1 MMYENMPT
9 FSQPWQQWSDL
20 MENDEKRNIFDIDE
34 NLRLIG
40 TAHVSSASVA
50 LVREQI
56 SDYKPDIVAVELC
69 ESRLK
74 SLKRPDEMDNE
85 DLLNI
90 VNEGR
95 SSMILLQSALA
106 AQQRRMGMN
115 TGENP
120 GAELLAAIEA
130 AEDADIAYELIDR
143 DVIITLR
150 RAWRKMGLREKWR
163 VLSVLLREEDDE
175 EVVDIDDLLKDS
187 DLLSELM
194 LEAKQ
199 AAPRAG
205 EVLIDE
211 RDAYL
216 SGRIQQIRGGGKVL
230 AVVGAGHINGIIEQL
245 ELPALDTTSRL
256 AELRTEP
263 SKPIWPKLIMWM
275 IPLFLM
281 TVVGWLIYNGEIDAL
296 KETLWYWLAANA
308 ALAGLGVALAR
319 GHPLSIIVGAAASP
333 ITSLNPTLAAGWF
346 AGYTQLKVAAPT
358 GGDATEFLAMHDYGV
373 FWNNRVGRVL
383 LVTAFGN
390 LGSALGAWLA
400 GGAIISILL

>member
-1 MMYENMPT
+1 MGQT
-9 FSQPWQQWSDL
+9 
-20 MENDEKRNIFDIDE
+20 IIDVDD
-34 NLRLIG
+34 NLRLVG
-40 TAHVSSASVA
+40 TAHVSSASVT

-56 SDYKPDIVAVELC
+56 DEYGPDLVAVELC

-74 SLKRPDEMDNE
+74 SLKRPDDLANS

-90 VNEGR
+90 INEGR

-106 AQQRRMGMN
+106 AQQRRMGIE
-115 TGENP
+115 TGEKP

-130 AEDADIAYELIDR
+130 ADAAEIPHELIDR
-143 DVIITLR
+143 DVVITLR

-163 VLSVLLREEDDE
+163 VLNALLWDEDDD
-175 EVVDIDDLLKDS
+175 EVVDFDEMLEDT
-187 DLLSELM
+187 DLLSAMME
-194 LEAKQ
+194 EAK
-199 AAPRAG
+199 AVAPRAG

-216 SGRIQQIRGGGKVL
+216 AGRIQQIRGKGRIL
-230 AVVGAGHINGIIEQL
+230 AVVGAGHLSGIVDNLQKPPQE
-245 ELPALDTTSRL
+245 TTSNL
-256 AELRTEP
+256 ANLREEP
-263 SKPIWPKLIMWM
+263 PKPRWPKVIMWA
-275 IPLFLM
+275 IPLFLAS
-281 TVVGWLIYNGEIDAL
+281 VVGWLVYNGETAAL

-308 ALAGLGVALAR
+308 ALAGIGVALAR
-319 GHPLSIIVGAAASP
+319 GHPLSILVGAAASP

-358 GGDATEFLAMHDYGV
+358 GKDAAEFLALQDFDV

-390 LGSALGAWLA
+390 IGSALGAYLA
-400 GGAIISILL
+400 GGAIIGILL

>member
-1 MMYENMPT
+1 MGQT
-9 FSQPWQQWSDL
+9 
-20 MENDEKRNIFDIDE
+20 IIDVDD
-34 NLRLIG
+34 NLRLVG
-40 TAHVSSASVA
+40 TAHVSSASVT

-56 SDYKPDIVAVELC
+56 DEYGPDLVAVELC

-74 SLKRPDEMDNE
+74 SLKRPDDLANS

-90 VNEGR
+90 INEGR

-106 AQQRRMGMN
+106 AQQRRMGIE
-115 TGENP
+115 TGEKP

-130 AEDADIAYELIDR
+130 ADAAEIPHELIDR
-143 DVIITLR
+143 DVVITLR

-163 VLSVLLREEDDE
+163 VLNALLWDEDDD
-175 EVVDIDDLLKDS
+175 EVVDFDEMLEDT
-187 DLLSELM
+187 DLLSAMME
-194 LEAKQ
+194 EAK
-199 AAPRAG
+199 AVAPRAG

-216 SGRIQQIRGGGKVL
+216 AGRIQQIRGKGRIL
-230 AVVGAGHINGIIEQL
+230 AVVGAGHLSGIVDNLQKPPQE
-245 ELPALDTTSRL
+245 TTSNL
-256 AELRTEP
+256 ANLREEP
-263 SKPIWPKLIMWM
+263 PKPRWPKVIMWA
-275 IPLFLM
+275 IPLFLAS
-281 TVVGWLIYNGEIDAL
+281 VVGWLVYNGETDAL

-308 ALAGLGVALAR
+308 ALAGIGVALAR
-319 GHPLSIIVGAAASP
+319 GHPLSILVGAAASP

-358 GGDATEFLAMHDYGV
+358 GKDAAEFLALQDFDV

-390 LGSALGAWLA
+390 IGSAIGAYLA
-400 GGAIISILL
+400 GGAIIGILL